1 MGQIKLPKPIYYDDL
16 KNADTG
22 HEMFSYLVLAADHY
36 QVPMNW
42 DMSYPEMAKAIQGQ
56 LQALDLDTAE
66 ASAQV
71 EGMYCM
77 MELIALINQKQPGDS
92 QAKQRHVQRG
102 AFKK

>member
-22 HEMFSYLVLAADHY
+22 HEMFSYLVLAAAHY
-36 QVPMNW
+36 QVSMNW

-77 MELIALINQKQPGDS
+77 MELVALINQKQPGDS

>member
-1 MGQIKLPKPIYYDDL
+1 MLAGSHR
-16 KNADTG
+16 NAWPDETG
-22 HEMFSYLVLAADHY
+22 TGGRTNRNT

-56 LQALDLDTAE
+56 LQALDLDSAE

-71 EGMYCM
+71 EGLYCM
-77 MELIALINQKQPGDS
+77 MELIALINQKQPGDN